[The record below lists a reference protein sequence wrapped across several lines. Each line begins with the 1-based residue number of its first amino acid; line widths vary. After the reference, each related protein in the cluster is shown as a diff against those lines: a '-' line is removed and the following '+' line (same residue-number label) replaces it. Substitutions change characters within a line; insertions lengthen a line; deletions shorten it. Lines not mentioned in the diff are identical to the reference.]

1 MMGHLSLNDERAY
14 DSLSERNQAISA
26 EENCPPTPS
35 PLLPS
40 KNQLENVTFRQSQ
53 TRGEDSTMQST
64 PQHEV
69 SRASIMAPP
78 KTPRS
83 TQQVQQLMDKFEDT
97 LLSSTRK
104 CTVSPSKSPS
114 KVRPFLTKD
123 SNLRAF
129 TAWDVDERL
138 VDMESQFKALK
149 EVMNVSLTDKKAM
162 EEVIEMAKTRGRNR
176 QHHLAIL

>member
-1 MMGHLSLNDERAY
+1 
-14 DSLSERNQAISA
+14 
-26 EENCPPTPS
+26 
-35 PLLPS
+35 
-40 KNQLENVTFRQSQ
+40 
-53 TRGEDSTMQST
+53 MQST

-97 LLSSTRK
+97 LLASTRK

-176 QHHLAIL
+176 QHPVAIL